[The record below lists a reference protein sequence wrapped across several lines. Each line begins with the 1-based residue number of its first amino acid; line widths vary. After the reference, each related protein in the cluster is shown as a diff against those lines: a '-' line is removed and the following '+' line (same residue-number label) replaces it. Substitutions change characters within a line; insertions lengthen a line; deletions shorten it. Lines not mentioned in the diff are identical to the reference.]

1 MKKTFLTVVAL
12 SVLFISCK
20 DNKNTSSETEITH
33 KTEVVHEQVHEEEK
47 PVLDNSWI
55 NDIQLDENG
64 SKWNANI
71 ETTQGVNKM
80 LGLITEVNP
89 KTIEEY
95 HLLASKLNEEKNIV
109 IKKCDMVGP
118 SHDNLHVFLHPL
130 IDKIAVLGEV
140 SSEEKGAEVTANIK
154 ENLEEYNNYFK

>member
-1 MKKTFLTVVAL
+1 MKKTILTAAVL
-12 SVLFISCK
+12 SVLLMSCK
-20 DNKNTSSETEITH
+20 DNKSTSSETEIVQE
-33 KTEVVHEQVHEEEK
+33 TEVVQEQVNEEEK

-64 SKWNANI
+64 NKWNANI

-89 KTIEEY
+89 KTVEEY
-95 HLLASKLNEEKNIV
+95 HKLASKLNEEKNIV

-130 IDKIAVLGEV
+130 IDKIAALSEV
-140 SSEEKGAEVTANIK
+140 STEEKGSEITANIK